1 MKKLYG
7 VVTAMVTPFNEDETV
22 RVEAIKQHVDF
33 LIEKGINCLYP
44 LGTTGEMMLMNNEER
59 KLVAETVVNQ
69 CNHRIPVFIHVGA
82 MKTKDACELA
92 RHACE
97 IGADGI
103 GAVSPAFYGAT
114 DVSIYEYYAAIAKS
128 VPEDFPIYLYNIPQ
142 CSSND
147 LPVAVADK
155 LAREFKNIIG
165 IKYSF
170 ADMCRTLEYQK
181 VNDGNFSV
189 LHGCDKLI
197 NALMAMGCD
206 GVVSGVSS
214 VYPEIFVATYQACM
228 RGDWDEARKQQR
240 LANEVCDILKGG
252 ASMGHFKE
260 AMKLRG
266 IDAGYVR
273 GPLHNL
279 TQEEILEMKK
289 QLAAIGLQ

>member
-22 RVEAIKQHVDF
+22 RVEAIRQHVDF

-59 KLVAETVVNQ
+59 KLVAETVVKQ
-69 CNHRIPVFIHVGA
+69 CDHRIPVFIHVGA

-114 DVSIYEYYAAIAKS
+114 DVSIYEYYAAISKS

-240 LANEVCDILKGG
+240 LANDVCDILKGG

-279 TQEEILEMKK
+279 TQDEILEMKK